1 MRRGFAARALA
12 IGGLL
17 AAAAL
22 PGESGVDL
30 TSRPVRLLRTWDETV
45 KLPGGREYVRRVELV
60 FDYGRGVAQEK
71 YSTADGRLYGK
82 RDIKQSQPSPSLAEI
97 EEAKGIVRRDSE
109 LGRIVAGKRAVLE
122 GGFILEEG
130 RGRPCGP
137 GSRCLQIQILS
148 PDREGL
154 VRWAVVD
161 LVNRRIPY
169 PLYVPKGVS
178 P

>member
-1 MRRGFAARALA
+1 MRRGCAAWALA
-12 IGGLL
+12 IGGML

-22 PGESGVDL
+22 PAERGVDV
-30 TSRPVRLLRTWDETV
+30 TSRPVRLLRTWNETV
-45 KLPGGREYVRRVELV
+45 KLPDGSEYVRRVELV
-60 FDYGRGVAQEK
+60 FDYGRGVAQER
-71 YSTADGRLYGK
+71 YYTADSRFYGR
-82 RDIKQSQPSPSLAEI
+82 RDIKQSQPSPSAAEI
-97 EEAKGIVRRDSE
+97 EEAMDIVRRDSE

-161 LVNRRIPY
+161 LVARRIPY
-169 PLYVPKGVS
+169 RLYVPKGVG